1 VTDAIAAPVP
11 PLRAAVLAALAARGV
26 PVRALGS
33 SEPPVLLI
41 GQGVKRRMF
50 WRGFTDTTS
59 HVGTVVATSKPLSK
73 ALLGGAGLP
82 VPDGGVAAD
91 ADAAVALSRRIGLPV
106 VVKPAGADLGTGVSA
121 DIRHE
126 QAVREAFALARP
138 HGPVLVERH
147 IPGSNHRILIVGGRF
162 VAAVRHTPAQ
172 VVGDGVSRIVE
183 LVQRVNAGRADT
195 LSPDNKKIVLDDAAL
210 WTLKWQGLSLE
221 SVPDAGAV
229 VRLRTAS
236 NLSKGGTLEAVT
248 DRVHPENR
256 ALAERAA
263 RVLQLDVAGVDF
275 VSTDI
280 ERPWFDSACAIVEV
294 NPTPALLMGEPL
306 GRIEGL
312 FVDAMLPPGDDGRIP
327 TVALLG
333 VRPGLV
339 RAIEGILSAQHCQ
352 VAVCDARGVRIGTHL
367 RSRSGGAIDDAI
379 AAALADPQAS
389 AALFD
394 LNGAVLR
401 AGGEAL
407 DAAGLDRIDVAL
419 IPDVAGLPMPLAAD
433 LARRADVLLT
443 SGQPEGGRSQ
453 EWVASHGAMTRIDG
467 PDSIDRIRMLLAG
480 VVARRRVVQNP
491 M

>member
-263 RVLQLDVAGVDF
+263 ARAAARRRRCGFRVDGYRAALVRQCMRDRRSQSDAGAADGRTAGAHRGIVRRRDAAARGRRSNSHGGPARSATGSRAHDRGHPERAALPGGRLRCARCAHRYPSAHKGDYGFNARTETYENLFKAGVIDPTK
-275 VSTDI
+275 VS
-280 ERPWFDSACAIVEV
+280 R
-294 NPTPALLMGEPL
+294 
-306 GRIEGL
+306 
-312 FVDAMLPPGDDGRIP
+312 
-327 TVALLG
+327 VALEN
-333 VRPGLV
+333 
-339 RAIEGILSAQHCQ
+339 AAS
-352 VAVCDARGVRIGTHL
+352 
-367 RSRSGGAIDDAI
+367 I
-379 AAALADPQAS
+379 A
-389 AALFD
+389 
-394 LNGAVLR
+394 G
-401 AGGEAL
+401 
-407 DAAGLDRIDVAL
+407 
-419 IPDVAGLPMPLAAD
+419 M
-433 LARRADVLLT
+433 LLT
-443 SGQPEGGRSQ
+443 TEAVIADKPKE
-453 EWVASHGAMTRIDG
+453 EAAHSHGA
-467 PDSIDRIRMLLAG
+467 PDMG
-480 VVARRRVVQNP
+480 G
-491 M
+491 MGGY